1 MLIFNWVL
9 IVIFIVPSFSTNFSH
24 LGILRL
30 TRVEYF
36 FGVLRVFFFFLGK
49 RILDQI
55 RLGFLKVPSTR
66 HKAGF
71 LYAVVSLGSKEQSW
85 YDVYVILAP
94 TEPYALV
101 VNPPTN
107 FYSCN

>member
-1 MLIFNWVL
+1 MGRIF
-9 IVIFIVPSFSTNFSH
+9 
-24 LGILRL
+24 
-30 TRVEYF
+30 F
-36 FGVLRVFFFFLGK
+36 FGVLRVFFFFFLGK

-71 LYAVVSLGSKEQSW
+71 LDAVVSLGSREQSW

-94 TEPYALV
+94 TEPYTLV